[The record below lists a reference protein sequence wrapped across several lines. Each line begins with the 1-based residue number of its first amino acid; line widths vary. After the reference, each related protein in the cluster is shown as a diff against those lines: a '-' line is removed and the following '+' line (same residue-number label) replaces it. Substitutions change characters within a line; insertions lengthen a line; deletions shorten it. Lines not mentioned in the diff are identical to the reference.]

1 MAIPWRALLLALL
14 AHSLWGGNVVGVKL
28 GMIAVP
34 PLWSAFWRFFLG
46 ALVILAWARINR
58 IPIMPQ
64 KGEARGLAL
73 LGLLFIVQIGVMNLG
88 FARTSGAMGSILIA
102 TNPLFAALFA
112 HFFAPGDALRPIRS
126 LGLAIAFAGIVLL
139 FLPGADQ
146 GRLAEGMFGN
156 LLVILSATMLGGRLV
171 FSSRLLQRIDPIRVN
186 LWQMLLSLPAYAL
199 GGLLWE
205 QVAWEKL
212 TWIPLAGL
220 AYQGL
225 IVAGLGF
232 MLLSFLLRSYNPSV
246 VTGFNF
252 LAPVIGV
259 LLSGALLGDPL
270 TWRLWAGLASVGL
283 GLVLIA
289 RK

>member
-34 PLWSAFWRFFLG
+34 PLWSAFWRFLLG
-46 ALVILAWARINR
+46 ALVILAWARASN

-64 KGEARGLAL
+64 KGEWRGLL
-73 LGLLFIVQIGVMNLG
+73 WIGLLFIVQIGIMNLG
-88 FARTSGAMGSILIA
+88 FALTSGAMGSILIA

-112 HFFAPGDALRPIRS
+112 HFFVPSDRLRPVRS
-126 LGLAIAFAGIVLL
+126 LGLTIAFAGIVLL

-146 GRLAEGMFGN
+146 GWRIDGMAGN
-156 LLVILSATMLGGRLV
+156 LVVICSATLLGGRLV
-171 FSSRLLQRIDPIRVN
+171 FSSRLLQRINPVRVN
-186 LWQMLLSLPAYAL
+186 LWQMLLSLPAFAL
-199 GGLLWE
+199 GGFLWE
-205 QVAWEKL
+205 QVAWDKL

-220 AYQGL
+220 AYQG
-225 IVAGLGF
+225 IVVAGLGF
-232 MLLSFLLRSYNPSV
+232 MLLAVLLRSHNPSV

-252 LAPVIGV
+252 VAPIIGV

-270 TWRLWAGLASVGL
+270 TWRLWAGLGAVGT
-283 GLVLIA
+283 GLILIA